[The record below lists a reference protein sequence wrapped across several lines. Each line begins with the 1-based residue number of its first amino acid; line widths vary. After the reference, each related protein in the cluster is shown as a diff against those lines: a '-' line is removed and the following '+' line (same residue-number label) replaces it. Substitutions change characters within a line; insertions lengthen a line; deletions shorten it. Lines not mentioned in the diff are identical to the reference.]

1 MQTRWKVAWIILLLV
16 AAALAVG
23 LWQLVQAPQGAVY
36 GGFSRDTWLLI
47 VAGVLGS
54 SALLAGYLAIIRQ
67 LGRRA
72 YRLRSESQLSEVPTA
87 TTDQRNAQQ
96 GPETVASYMAEQYGR
111 NWRRRV
117 HILLVVGDSAQVK
130 ALAAQLCEKQW
141 LVSEGTLLL
150 WAGNLQQRF
159 DSTIIDVW
167 RPLFRWR
174 APDAVVWALSRQQCN
189 DAAAMGAGAHRLRDL
204 AILLGW
210 RLPLH
215 LWQVGD
221 SEWPQDARA
230 VEPVGCVLPSP
241 LAGRHLQHL
250 STGLGQ
256 ALRNAGMAQLHND
269 LRHDFLLRLSRDLQA
284 DGPGRWQTLLDAIKG
299 RPAILLCGVWFSLPA
314 VVSKRPEPGHYWQA
328 DTSWSALLGECL
340 GQSKPLGLSLPRVTP
355 WLILALLAIWGIGL
369 LSSFASN
376 RIEIARLQ
384 GAMVAVQHAPAGNDT
399 LAALGELTRELSRL
413 AYRSEHGT
421 PWYQRFGLD
430 RTQALRELA
439 WPSYVQASQRLLR
452 DPAAKQL
459 HEQLRA
465 LVNLPAGSAARAS
478 QARGAYDQLKAY
490 LMLAR
495 PEKAEADFLV
505 RTLGADQ
512 PAMWAFYAQHL
523 PSHPAWR
530 IEADLALVAQVR
542 QVLLGQ
548 LGQRNAEAA
557 LYQQAIATAGNHY
570 PAVGLQQ
577 MVGETDAAAL
587 FSTTASVPGVYTR
600 QAWEGHVRAAI
611 EEAAK
616 ARREEIDWVLS
627 DSPADL
633 AAELSPEQLEE
644 RLTARYFE
652 AYGRAWL
659 DMLNSLRW
667 RQHASLDEV
676 IAQLALMSDARQSPL
691 IALMNTLAFQG
702 QAGTRGQAMAASLL
716 KSAQQLIGQEPAA
729 LVEPLAQGTGGPLEG
744 SFGPLLALLGK
755 GPQVPGDDR
764 LSLQTFLTRVTAV
777 RLKLQQVS
785 NAADPQAMTQ
795 ALAQTVFQGKQ
806 LDLADTRAYGGLVA
820 ASLGDEWAGAAQA
833 LFVQPLDQA
842 WQRVLQPSAAGLNRD
857 WQRSVVN
864 DWQAAF
870 SGRYPF
876 SATGSGASLPMLGQ
890 MIRADSGR
898 IEQFLRGQLGGLLR
912 KEGSRWVVNPE
923 HGQGLR
929 LNPQFL
935 AAINQLTRL
944 ADVLYTDGG
953 MGMAFE
959 LRGKP
964 VRDVVQTR
972 FTLDGEQHHYFNQR
986 ERWQR
991 FRWPGQGDHPGTS
1004 LTWTSVQGGEHLF
1017 ADYPGAWG
1025 LVRLLDRAQV
1035 TPLDDLGSRYRLVL
1049 QAPDGSALTWHL
1061 RTELGAGPLALLE
1074 LRNFS
1079 LPGEIFVVQGQGPQR
1094 FAHHEGLQ

>member
-1 MQTRWKVAWIILLLV
+1 MTQVNEVRELSAWRTALLLALLMAVLVAVLGVAWWMWAGEPAAGDALPGLLRKGLLCW
-16 AAALAVG
+16 ALAYTAT
-23 LWQLVQAPQGAVY
+23 LLAWQLVRLKIGALIAQVY
-36 GGFSRDTWLLI
+36 TPASPGVDQVKGKDSA
-47 VAGVLGS
+47 AGHLHEHHGWC
-54 SALLAGYLAIIRQ
+54 
-67 LGRRA
+67 
-72 YRLRSESQLSEVPTA
+72 
-87 TTDQRNAQQ
+87 
-96 GPETVASYMAEQYGR
+96 
-111 NWRRRV
+111 WRRKVR
-117 HILLVVGDSAQVK
+117 LYLVVGDVAQVK
-130 ALAAQLCEKQW
+130 SIIPTLPEKTW
-141 LVSEGTLLL
+141 LVGDGVVLL
-150 WAGNLQQRF
+150 WGGCLQGAMSQTLIGHCRELQRGRGV
-159 DSTIIDVW
+159 DGVIWVMDKAQRS
-167 RPLFRWR
+167 
-174 APDAVVWALSRQQCN
+174 
-189 DAAAMGAGAHRLRDL
+189 DAAAIACGLHRLKLL
-204 AILLGW
+204 AETLGW
-210 RLPLH
+210 QLFLH
-215 LWQVGD
+215 VWEVCQ
-221 SEWPQDARA
+221 SEWPQPQRK
-230 VEPVGCVLPSP
+230 VQPVGCVLCEQASLTDS
-241 LAGRHLQHL
+241 LALLQQRL
-250 STGLGQ
+250 REQGL
-256 ALRNAGMAQLHND
+256 AQVAQVLG
-269 LRHDFLLRLSRDLQA
+269 HDFLLRLSGALRVEGAASWQA
-284 DGPGRWQTLLDAIKG
+284 MLGATKGKPGVALRGI
-299 RPAILLCGVWFSLPA
+299 WFSPPLLQEDHDSPWLPGA
-314 VVSKRPEPGHYWQA
+314 TWPRELVELPG
-328 DTSWSALLGECL
+328 
-340 GQSKPLGLSLPRVTP
+340 KPRRLGLSLPRVAP
-355 WLILALLAIWGIGL
+355 WLILALLALWGIGL

-384 GAMVAVQHAPAGNDT
+384 GAMVAVQHAPAGNDS

-439 WPSYVQASQRLLR
+439 WPSYVQANQRLLR

-744 SFGPLLALLGK
+744 TFGPLLALLGK

-764 LSLQTFLTRVTAV
+764 PSLQTFLTRVTAV

-806 LDLADTRAYGGLVA
+806 LDFADTRAYGGLVA

-944 ADVLYTDGG
+944 ADLLYTDGG